1 MVVESLAPAVIS
13 VLTPL
18 VTKGAKALAD
28 SAGKIAAEKAES
40 IMGAL
45 KKRWAG
51 DGEAAGTLKRFED
64 NPQRYEPMLEDI
76 LNEKLAGDKDLASQL
91 SALLEEMGDSLTIVQ
106 DLGKVSGEA
115 TGLEAGDLGRG
126 RKVRVEQSADEVSG
140 KITGAKI
147 DRIG

>member
-1 MVVESLAPAVIS
+1 MVVEALAPAVIS
-13 VLTPL
+13 VLAPL

-28 SAGKIAAEKAES
+28 SAGKVAAEKAES

-45 KKRWAG
+45 KKRWGG
-51 DGEAAGTLKRFED
+51 DAEASGTLKRYEE
-64 NPQRYEPMLEDI
+64 NPERYEPMLEDI
-76 LNEKLAGDKDLASQL
+76 LNEKLTADQDLAAQL
-91 SALLEEMGDSLTIVQ
+91 SKLLEEMGDSLTVVQ
-106 DLGKVSGEA
+106 NLSRVSGEA